1 MTRKAHLQRLRQ
13 AVKALCPILFL
24 LSFFFLFSLPVSA
37 QVFDTGTLGGLVT
50 DPSGAVVLHA
60 TVTITNVGTGI
71 QRTLQTDSGGSFVA
85 SALPFGSYFVSATA
99 SGFGTA
105 TSKPIVLNVGGTVQ
119 VNLGLTVGAASEQV
133 EVTGTS
139 TTVDTASTAMG
150 ATLDSN
156 QIANLPINGR
166 DVSSFLEIAPG
177 SINSTGFFQGSVNGL
192 ENIFTGLNI
201 KVDGQNASRG
211 DINGFLETEGQE

>member
-1 MTRKAHLQRLRQ
+1 MRRKAHLQRLRQ
-13 AVKALCPILFL
+13 EVKALCPILFL
-24 LSFFFLFSLPVSA
+24 LSFFFQFSLPVSA

-50 DPSGAVVLHA
+50 DPSGAVVPHA

-85 SALPFGSYFVSATA
+85 SALPFGSYVVSATA

-133 EVTGTS
+133 EVTGKIGR
-139 TTVDTASTAMG
+139 ASC
-150 ATLDSN
+150 
-156 QIANLPINGR
+156 R
-166 DVSSFLEIAPG
+166 ERV
-177 SINSTGFFQGSVNGL
+177 
-192 ENIFTGLNI
+192 
-201 KVDGQNASRG
+201 
-211 DINGFLETEGQE
+211 